1 MNLPSRRSPTAV
13 RGAPGSLV
21 LALYLLGGAVLGV
34 GLSLFVVR
42 ARDGQRTAEESR
54 AIERRLSAVEGQRN
68 DPIYV
73 QVPVAVREPA
83 RDAVAVAEATP
94 PGDEAIPAEPDVARR
109 RDEQREELARHTE
122 SAIQKHRLE
131 RQDSGWAAKA
141 APSLRAGL
149 EKVAESRKF
158 KLGEV
163 DCRSTSCLAT
173 LEWNNATEAREEF
186 GKLAH
191 EPFDVNCA
199 RSISLPGDAEPSMP
213 VQATLILDCTNWK
226 AEGSQFLSAR

>member
-1 MNLPSRRSPTAV
+1 MNLASRRSPTAV
-13 RGAPGSLV
+13 RRAPGSLV
-21 LALYLLGGAVLGV
+21 LALCLLGGAVLGV

-42 ARDGQRTAEESR
+42 ARD
-54 AIERRLSAVEGQRN
+54 GQRN

-94 PGDEAIPAEPDVARR
+94 PEDEAIPAEPDVTRR

-141 APSLRAGL
+141 APSLRA
-149 EKVAESRKF
+149 
-158 KLGEV
+158 
-163 DCRSTSCLAT
+163 
-173 LEWNNATEAREEF
+173 
-186 GKLAH
+186 
-191 EPFDVNCA
+191 
-199 RSISLPGDAEPSMP
+199 
-213 VQATLILDCTNWK
+213 
-226 AEGSQFLSAR
+226 